1 MSGTTQ
7 PQSDFMF
14 QKMFSRKVARKMNN
28 VAKSSDGGVDSVE
41 EEGIGEN
48 ETDSTEVDQDTTE
61 NKKEVQTEIPR
72 VSISMDTS
80 SAKSVETCL
89 EVSVDL
95 PTPGSRASSTTK
107 LLPQDGEVLPAM
119 TNSCQPRRKQLLR
132 SQTMATS
139 SSRRRSMTGTCHYGY
154 PGITKPRENIVVSH

>member
-1 MSGTTQ
+1 
-7 PQSDFMF
+7 
-14 QKMFSRKVARKMNN
+14 MFSRKVARKMNH
-28 VAKSSDGGVDSVE
+28 VAKASDAGVGSVE
-41 EEGIGEN
+41 EEGVGDN

-61 NKKEVQTEIPR
+61 NKKDVQTEIPR

-80 SAKSVETCL
+80 SASAKSVETCL

-107 LLPQDGEVLPAM
+107 LLTNNQEGEVPATM

-139 SSRRRSMTGTCHYGY
+139 SARRKSMTGTCHYGY